1 MVTMARSRSVHG
13 PFEANSANPVLTNA
27 NTTCLCKL
35 PHLAPFPHVRQ
46 TDTRAVQTVG
56 HADLFPDASGN
67 YWGVALSTRSGP
79 SYLNYPMGR
88 ETVVTPV
95 SWPSGSD
102 FPVWSPISGTTS
114 SWPLPNP
121 DPKNKKIPDGPMSGP
136 YITSG
141 DHITAFSNASG
152 LPAHFTH
159 WRFPN
164 PLHYEVSPTE
174 KMGTL
179 KLNPS
184 KLNLTGLENGN
195 YAGAQGQSFVGRRQ
209 QDTLFRYAID
219 LDFAPE
225 REEDEAGVSVFL
237 TQNHHL
243 DLGVVMLPA
252 GSGTAATGEMFP
264 GHNSSTEK
272 GKGELVPHVRFRG
285 VSYIPVPE
293 PVVVALPE
301 KWTGKS
307 LTLEIKAINFT
318 HYAFSVGPAGHRSE
332 MQMVVTA
339 SNAPVSWGFTG
350 TILGVYCTSNGRR
363 ENGVGAPV
371 YVRKWVY
378 EGQGQFRD

>member
-1 MVTMARSRSVHG
+1 M
-13 PFEANSANPVLTNA
+13 LT
-27 NTTCLCKL
+27 L
-35 PHLAPFPHVRQ
+35 VG
-46 TDTRAVQTVG
+46 AVQTVG
-56 HADLFPDASGN
+56 HADLFADASGN

-88 ETVVTPV
+88 ETVLTPV

-102 FPVWSPISGTTS
+102 FPIWSPISGTTS

-121 DPKNKKIPDGPMSGP
+121 SPKNKKIPDGPMSGS
-136 YITSG
+136 YITED
-141 DHITAFSNASG
+141 DHTTTFSNKSG

-164 PLHYEVSPTE
+164 PLHYAVSPPE
-174 KMGTL
+174 KKGTL

-219 LDFAPE
+219 IDFVPE
-225 REEDEAGVSVFL
+225 KEGDEAGVSVFL

-243 DLGVVMLPA
+243 DLGVVLLPA
-252 GSGTAATGEMFP
+252 GSATTSTESTFP
-264 GHNSSTEK
+264 GHNSSSTEEK
-272 GKGELVPHVRFRG
+272 GGLVPHVRFRG
-285 VSYIPVPE
+285 ISYIPVPE

-301 KWTGKS
+301 YWVGGS
-307 LTLEIKAINFT
+307 LTLEIKTINFT
-318 HYAFSVGPAGHRSE
+318 HYTFSVGPAGRRSE
-332 MQMVVTA
+332 MQTVVTA
-339 SNAPVSWGFTG
+339 SNAAVSWGFTG

-378 EGQGQFRD
+378 EGEGQFRD